1 MLAILL
7 MRYLETKVFN
17 KLKIAELEIEN
28 AAPEVNTSVDKNSG
42 FVNSFIDKSGDLLYV
57 SQYL

>member
-1 MLAILL
+1 